1 MLHCEV
7 MSAFSDFSVG
17 IGRDDEGPPWRCPP
31 LSLASFV
38 ISLPAAG
45 PHPQEA
51 HRPGKVR
58 LQWDEAVEGH
68 PVHVFSGL
76 FYWASSRQLPAA
88 IVGSHPSVSKSWA
101 VGH

>member
-1 MLHCEV
+1 MA
-7 MSAFSDFSVG
+7 MS
-17 IGRDDEGPPWRCPP
+17 P
-31 LSLASFV
+31 FV
-38 ISLPAAG
+38 LG
-45 PHPQEA
+45 ELCHLT

-76 FYWASSRQLPAA
+76 FDWASSRQLPAA